1 MEVKKL
7 MGKMTAISISQSGVD
22 MLKGLEM
29 HLVGNFYPPHTKK
42 FAPLSAKAKEVYNE
56 NLYEIEEMRDYS
68 SLEEEYKIPD
78 EVKFRGR
85 DYMTLSEVLES
96 FRLDPWLIITGLEEE

>member
-1 MEVKKL
+1 
-7 MGKMTAISISQSGVD
+7 MGVLSVISISKDSND
-22 MLKGLEM
+22 MLGGLKM
-29 HLVGNFYPPHTKK
+29 HLTSNFYPPHTKK
-42 FAPLSAKAKEVYNE
+42 FAPLCAKAIEVYNE
-56 NLYEIEEMRDYS
+56 NIFEIEELGIYS

-96 FRLDPWLIITGLEEE
+96 FRLDPWLIVTGLEEE